1 MLLRQGSLSPSP
13 RPPASHPSA
22 REAGSSALSPAGS
35 RPPPTHHYVVLILS
49 ARHFPEVSQVRPSL
63 HEKQSVIPHRLT
75 AEATFADGP
84 SEHRGGWAGAVSSWG
99 ASAVQTR
106 TPTPHG
112 ARPGHAGRGGL
123 EQTLRPLRRGGG
135 DPGAPVRPAQLC
147 AGWCV
152 SGVDPGAH
160 TATPAPGPTGHGVVA
175 TGAVAHST
183 GLASLRLPPSLL
195 VLRRVLPAQR
205 WRWPS
210 PGQCRGCRRRRGS
223 WRGLE
228 ATVEQLCPRTVLCA
242 PDSRP
247 FSRQRDGEGT
257 RLPTLR
263 SEGPVSGRTGRGS
276 HVRSSAGSLPPTLP
290 LSSG

>member
-1 MLLRQGSLSPSP
+1 MAQVSIEVAGLGLCPPGAPALFRRAPPRRTGQGQGTRGGVAWS
-13 RPPASHPSA
+13 RPSA
-22 REAGSSALSPAGS
+22 LC
-35 RPPPTHHYVVLILS
+35 
-49 ARHFPEVSQVRPSL
+49 
-63 HEKQSVIPHRLT
+63 
-75 AEATFADGP
+75 
-84 SEHRGGWAGAVSSWG
+84 GGA
-99 ASAVQTR
+99 
-106 TPTPHG
+106 
-112 ARPGHAGRGGL
+112 
-123 EQTLRPLRRGGG
+123 GG
-135 DPGAPVRPAQLC
+135 DPGAPVRTAQLC

-210 PGQCRGCRRRRGS
+210 PGQRRGCRRRRGS

-263 SEGPVSGRTGRGS
+263 SEGPASGRTGRGS